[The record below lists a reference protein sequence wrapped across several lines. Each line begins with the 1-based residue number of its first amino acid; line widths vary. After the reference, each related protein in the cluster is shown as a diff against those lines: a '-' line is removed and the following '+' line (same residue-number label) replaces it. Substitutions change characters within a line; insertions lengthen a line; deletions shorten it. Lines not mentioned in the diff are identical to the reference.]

1 MRLEYISRIK
11 DGLKRYKTI
20 STKKTT
26 SRVLDGSYNSIY
38 KGRSMNFDELRE
50 YVPGDD
56 VKDIDWKA
64 TSRSQKVLIRQYI
77 AEKKHNIMLV
87 MDTNRR
93 MLADTSEGEEKREVA
108 LIGGGSLAYMVTSNG
123 DYVSAIYSDGEKMC
137 RFPFRMGFLNLETIL
152 SGYNKAVSLK
162 NNSNIDQSLEY
173 IIRNIRRRMIVVIVT
188 DMEGISK
195 VSESLLRQ
203 LILVHD
209 VLLINVSDADVF
221 GKNVYGIEQ
230 SDYLPAYITRS
241 KKLRKL
247 QQEEKRRVLA
257 ECDNKLKRNGIAMTT
272 IRSSVTMPTSVK
284 LRNMLDYSTAPIV
297 IVGALLLLITLV
309 VVIYILV
316 RVIKSRK
323 NKRKVTAKELL
334 WTKPDMNKL
343 KKDYLARLEKIEK
356 TFLADPTLIR
366 PTYEKMSKLIR
377 NFAYEATGIEV
388 QKYTL
393 YEIRMAKMNSL
404 ADLVEEYYEPEF
416 DRISEGD
423 AKESIK
429 KTKRTIAEWN

>member
-162 NNSNIDQSLEY
+162 NNSNLDQSLEY

-272 IRSSVTMPTSVK
+272 IRSSNNVE
-284 LRNMLDYSTAPIV
+284 RGI
-297 IVGALLLLITLV
+297 I
-309 VVIYILV
+309 
-316 RVIKSRK
+316 
-323 NKRKVTAKELL
+323 ELL
-334 WTKPDMNKL
+334 
-343 KKDYLARLEKIEK
+343 EKH
-356 TFLADPTLIR
+356 
-366 PTYEKMSKLIR
+366 KMRK
-377 NFAYEATGIEV
+377 
-388 QKYTL
+388 
-393 YEIRMAKMNSL
+393 
-404 ADLVEEYYEPEF
+404 
-416 DRISEGD
+416 
-423 AKESIK
+423 
-429 KTKRTIAEWN
+429 